1 MAARITS
8 ESQSERREHIKAL
21 MRAGASLNEIRRV
34 TGADPKTVRTIDP
47 DYKPFE
53 VGGAGDAAVIRRV
66 NQDLQEFLRRGKIG
80 KHRENGFRPKEG

>member
-8 ESQSERREHIKAL
+8 ESQKERREQIQAL
-21 MRAGASLNEIRRV
+21 MRAGASLNEIRRS
-34 TGADPKTVRTIDP
+34 TGADYRTVRSIDP

-66 NQDLQEFLRRGKIG
+66 NQDLQEFLRRGKIS
-80 KHRENGFRPKEG
+80 KHRENGFRPKED